1 MKNFEHML
9 LLAALLFPVASAPAQ
24 AAQINSRSTLIDRM
38 FAPSP
43 PTGPETQFTDAI
55 PDLPLMPGL
64 EPQPEED
71 VSFAT
76 KNGRFAES
84 VAEGE
89 VDIDDVYKFYRR
101 TLPHLGW
108 TAVDGRTYE
117 RAHEQL
123 RIDARAN
130 GKVSTVHFTVKP
142 AEKE

>member
-1 MKNFEHML
+1 MKNFERML
-9 LLAALLFPVASAPAQ
+9 LLATLLFPAASAPAE
-24 AAQINSRSTLIDRM
+24 AAQVNSHSTLIDRM
-38 FAPSP
+38 FTPSP
-43 PTGPETQFTDAI
+43 PAPETQFAGAI
-55 PDLPLMPGL
+55 PDLPLMPAL

-76 KNGRFAES
+76 RNGRFAES
-84 VAEGE
+84 TAEGE
-89 VDIDDVYKFYRR
+89 ADIDDVYKFYRR

-123 RIDARAN
+123 RIEAHAN